1 MVHLSQLKEQNSW
14 NKKDIRDKFFIFGTT
29 CHHQHMDS
37 NFTSRPQKVGSE
49 ATDNQHLATLVLHN
63 DDVNTFDY
71 VMETLVE
78 VCDHTMTQAEQ
89 CATITHYKGKCE
101 ILSGSFKEM
110 KELRYKLIS
119 RGLKASV
126 DN

>member
-1 MVHLSQLKEQNSW
+1 
-14 NKKDIRDKFFIFGTT
+14 
-29 CHHQHMDS
+29 MDS
-37 NFTSRPQKVGSE
+37 NFTSRPQKLGAE
-49 ATDNQHLATLVLHN
+49 NTDKQSLARLVLHN
-63 DDVNTFDY
+63 DEVNTFDY
-71 VMETLVE
+71 VMETLVDI
-78 VCDHTMTQAEQ
+78 CDHSMTQAEQ

-101 ILSGSFKEM
+101 VRSGSLSEM

>member
-1 MVHLSQLKEQNSW
+1 
-14 NKKDIRDKFFIFGTT
+14 
-29 CHHQHMDS
+29 MDS
-37 NFTSRPQKVGSE
+37 NFSSRPQKLGSE
-49 ATDNQHLATLVLHN
+49 DVDNQSQSILVLHN
-63 DDVNTFDY
+63 DEVNTFDY
-71 VMETLVE
+71 VMETLVDI
-78 VCDHTMTQAEQ
+78 CDHSMTQAEQ

-101 ILSGSFKEM
+101 VRSGSLSQM

>member
-1 MVHLSQLKEQNSW
+1 
-14 NKKDIRDKFFIFGTT
+14 
-29 CHHQHMDS
+29 MDS
-37 NFTSRPQKVGSE
+37 NFTSRPKRLGSE
-49 ATDNQHLATLVLHN
+49 HTDDQHHATLVLHN

-78 VCDHTMTQAEQ
+78 VCDHSMTQAEQ

-101 ILSGSFKEM
+101 VRSGPFKDM

>member
-1 MVHLSQLKEQNSW
+1 
-14 NKKDIRDKFFIFGTT
+14 
-29 CHHQHMDS
+29 MDS
-37 NFTSRPQKVGSE
+37 NFTSRPQKLGSE
-49 ATDNQHLATLVLHN
+49 DVDNQSQARLVLHN
-63 DDVNTFDY
+63 DEVNTFDY
-71 VMETLVE
+71 VMETLVDI
-78 VCDHTMTQAEQ
+78 CDHSMTQAEQ

-101 ILSGSFKEM
+101 VRSGSLSEM